1 MVSTGGSLSFYTE
14 NLVLSSYF
22 VIIFIIMILI
32 LFFACAY
39 VYQRT
44 HRTRQYDSAI
54 NILRPSGRHES
65 FFLPFIRRFLYYGL
79 PALYYWKT
87 GLILSV
93 LWVLF
98 LFPGVWL
105 VSENP
110 GTVLMAFYPFLFLI
124 SIILGFLNAHSLT
137 FRLLDN
143 IFGKQY
149 FTVISRRVLIFT
161 ISIAGLLAGTGILF
175 LFDAMQSANGGVLSF
190 FPGEALSL
198 LAFFF
203 SAFFFG
209 ITPFSLTY
217 EITHEHRDVFMV

>member
-1 MVSTGGSLSFYTE
+1 
-14 NLVLSSYF
+14 
-22 VIIFIIMILI
+22 
-32 LFFACAY
+32 
-39 VYQRT
+39 
-44 HRTRQYDSAI
+44 
-54 NILRPSGRHES
+54 
-65 FFLPFIRRFLYYGL
+65 
-79 PALYYWKT
+79 
-87 GLILSV
+87 
-93 LWVLF
+93 
-98 LFPGVWL
+98 
-105 VSENP
+105 
-110 GTVLMAFYPFLFLI
+110 MAFYPFLFLI